1 MSFIQINNLTHIFPD
16 GSTGLKE
23 INISIKAGDFLVIA
37 GANGSGKTTLCR
49 HLNGL
54 LRPTSGSVLLDGI
67 SVSKDLLRARQI
79 VGMVFQNADTQIV
92 GESVYS
98 DIAFGPENL
107 GLNRREIDARVERVM
122 EIVGLQDLG
131 HQKPHL
137 LSGVEKRRL
146 AIAGVLAMNP
156 EILVFDEP
164 FSNLDYSGGQQL
176 LNQIIHLHKSGHSI
190 IIVTH
195 ELEKVIN
202 YADHLIL
209 MQNGRIVRAGVPETL
224 MGEVEAFGVREPCT
238 SKYGLGLQS
247 WLS

>member
-1 MSFIQINNLTHIFPD
+1 MGFIQINNLTHIFSD
-16 GSTGLKE
+16 GSIGLKD
-23 INISIKAGDFLVIA
+23 INLSIQPGEFIVIA

-54 LRPTSGSVLLDGI
+54 LRPTHGSVLLDGK
-67 SVSKDLLRARQI
+67 SVSKDLLRARQM

-92 GESVYS
+92 GETVYS

-107 GLNRREIDARVERVM
+107 GLNRQEVEARVGRVM

-137 LSGVEKRRL
+137 LSGGEKRRL

-156 EILVFDEP
+156 EVLVFDEP
-164 FSNLDYSGGQQL
+164 FSNLDYVGGQQL
-176 LNQIIHLHKSGHSI
+176 LNQIILLHKSGHSI

-195 ELEKVIN
+195 ELEKVIS
-202 YADHLIL
+202 YADQLIL
-209 MQNGRIVRAGVPETL
+209 MANGCIVRTGTPDTL

-238 SKYGLGLQS
+238 SKYGLGLRS